1 MTNRQA
7 VAVLTVCLG
16 LAAAAGCGDKA
27 VPDGAKP
34 GGLSADE
41 MKKGRPAPPPK
52 R

>member
-1 MTNRQA
+1 MSKRRA
-7 VAVLTVCLG
+7 VTILTVCLG

-41 MKKGRPAPPPK
+41 MKKGRPAPAPK
-52 R
+52 K